1 MRQHPVVADTL
12 QNDGDATR
20 MEFGSITET
29 RQIKQNT
36 VPGQVD
42 PKGAGTEDRAEG
54 NRARNIAMPDSS
66 RTMRRKKRPSQLL
79 RDGVS
84 RNGGLVDGRLGNNAG
99 TPSPVQGCSVT

>member
-42 PKGAGTEDRAEG
+42 SQ
-54 NRARNIAMPDSS
+54 RARELKIGRRVIA
-66 RTMRRKKRPSQLL
+66 RETLQRRLVENYEKKKRPSQLL

-99 TPSPVQGCSVT
+99 TPSPVQGCSAT